1 MQISATTRDNQ
12 GALPAILSQQVTG
25 ENHGWSRTDLQVWFM
40 ADSRNKLVFSFETFI
55 GLELSLVPQ
64 VETIFVRS
72 DSETGKGYTVITV
85 INERDPHVRA
95 LVYAREQAIMDEAR
109 GIEFSFRV
117 VSRMNRDLSSL
128 IDNVGKVVFQRKR

>member
-1 MQISATTRDNQ
+1 MQISATNRDNQ
-12 GALPAILSQQVTG
+12 GAFPATLSQQVTG
-25 ENHGWSRTDLQVWFM
+25 ENHGWSRTDRQVWFM
-40 ADSRNKLVFSFETFI
+40 ADSRSKLVFSFETFI

-85 INERDPHVRA
+85 INERDPQVRA

-109 GIEFSFRV
+109 GI
-117 VSRMNRDLSSL
+117 
-128 IDNVGKVVFQRKR
+128 